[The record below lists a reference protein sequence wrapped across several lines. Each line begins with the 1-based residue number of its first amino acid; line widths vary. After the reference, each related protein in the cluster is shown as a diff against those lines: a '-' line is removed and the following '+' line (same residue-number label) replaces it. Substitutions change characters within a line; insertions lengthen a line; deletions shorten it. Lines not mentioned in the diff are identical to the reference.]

1 MSDNRTRPSSYE
13 TVYDVEARLTRK
25 QLMTATWIP
34 RGGNGLG
41 LRNGK
46 RVYYRNGKVSPGSAA
61 VVQDLLIENPT
72 ELAKG
77 TLDNALYAGKA
88 LYNLTRDTSNAVLG
102 PVLSPWQIANQ
113 IKFHR
118 AVKEEE
124 ADFKKSQELPPAKP
138 RGDDYFDSDY
148 TEKTKS
154 KADALL
160 ISKRVDK
167 DSTPSLPSNY
177 LEPDYAY
184 PEGEQV
190 FEPGPSP
197 NQGASQVVANKSPQ
211 NKVVQPKPEP
221 KPEPFV
227 FTPDP
232 AELRRAT
239 GIDIKKD
246 KGKKA
251 WQRLVNSNQVFD
263 TTKNFGK
270 AGGYWVNDN
279 RGIPRFVKYA
289 GGQICLINKNT
300 NL

>member
-113 IKFHR
+113 VKFAK

-124 ADFKKSQELPPAKP
+124 EDSKKSNQLPPAETV
-138 RGDDYFDSDY
+138 GQDYFDTDY
-148 TEKTKS
+148 TKKKELKKQEGDSALQETRS
-154 KADALL
+154 QLL
-160 ISKRVDK
+160 INKNK
-167 DSTPSLPSNY
+167 ELY
-177 LEPDYAY
+177 EEDYNY

-190 FEPGPSP
+190 FEPDTTTEQPVVKKKVSKPQPWKNKGGYTP
-197 NQGASQVVANKSPQ
+197 NA
-211 NKVVQPKPEP
+211 
-221 KPEPFV
+221 
-227 FTPDP
+227 

-239 GIDIKKD
+239 GININDS

-251 WQRLVNSNQVFD
+251 WERLIRSNQVFD
-263 TTKNFGK
+263 TTKEFGDD
-270 AGGYWVNDN
+270 GGFFVQDN
-279 RGIPRFVKYA
+279 RGIPRFVKYQ
-289 GGQICLINKNT
+289 GG
-300 NL
+300 

>member
-113 IKFHR
+113 VKFAK

-124 ADFKKSQELPPAKP
+124 EDSKKSNQLPLAETV
-138 RGDDYFDSDY
+138 GQDYFDTDY
-148 TEKTKS
+148 TKKKELKKQEGDSALQATRS
-154 KADALL
+154 QLL
-160 ISKRVDK
+160 INKNK
-167 DSTPSLPSNY
+167 ELY
-177 LEPDYAY
+177 EEDYNY

-190 FEPGPSP
+190 FEPDTTTEQPVVKKKVSKPQPWKNKGGYTP
-197 NQGASQVVANKSPQ
+197 NA
-211 NKVVQPKPEP
+211 
-221 KPEPFV
+221 
-227 FTPDP
+227 

-239 GIDIKKD
+239 GININDA

-251 WQRLVNSNQVFD
+251 WERLVRSNQVFD
-263 TTKNFGK
+263 TTEEFGDD
-270 AGGYWVNDN
+270 GGFFVHDN
-279 RGIPRFVKYA
+279 RGIPRFVKYQ
-289 GGQICLINKNT
+289 GG
-300 NL
+300 